1 MLSINFIS
9 SPYFLVFLLTNV
21 FLLFSLRKTGRIS
34 LLSPL
39 VATKFLEDPEDI
51 SF

>member
-9 SPYFLVFLLTNV
+9 SPDFLVFLLTNI